1 MSEKENLMARNFDDI
16 PLINAN
22 HNEFAT
28 NVFCLMGQLI
38 KGYKKYW
45 TKEIYYFIQEIQIV
59 MLHQMKDFASHQQV
73 MLV

>member
-38 KGYKKYW
+38 KGYEKYW
-45 TKEIYYFIQEIQIV
+45 TKDNFYFIQEMCTWKKKYLFI
-59 MLHQMKDFASHQQV
+59 FPAS
-73 MLV
+73 

>member
-38 KGYKKYW
+38 KGYEKYW
-45 TKEIYYFIQEIQIV
+45 TSTIFYYIQERK
-59 MLHQMKDFASHQQV
+59 KDIKTRFNYCHRISP
-73 MLV
+73 